1 MTRLASPLADIKD
14 HYAVVIVGSG
24 YGGAIA
30 ASRLARAGQQV
41 CLLERGKEFQPGEYP
56 NTEVAALAEMQTDA
70 PGAHLGPHTGLYDF
84 RFNDDM
90 KVVVGCGLGGTSLIN
105 ANICLSPDPRV
116 FDDPCWPQELR
127 DDLSTLVAEGLRR
140 AEEMLKPVPYPEN
153 FPPLHK
159 LKALEKSAQYLQE
172 KFYRPPI
179 KVTFADGVNQVGVLQ
194 HACTACGDC
203 VSGCNYAAK
212 NTLIM
217 NYLPDAK
224 NHGAEIYTRVAVRR
238 VERRDAR
245 WLVYYQVLDA
255 GREVFEAPPLF
266 VSADLVILAAG
277 TLGSTEILLR
287 SKAAGLP
294 LSDQL
299 GHHFT
304 GNGDALGFS
313 YNADEE
319 IDGVGW
325 GSHPPGELAPV
336 GPTIT
341 GIIDQRQ
348 EPQLDE
354 GLVIEEGAI
363 PGVLATFIPPVMALA
378 AKAIGQDTDSG
389 WLDLINEKRREWDSW
404 VRGPYH
410 GAMRNTQTYL
420 VMTHDGSA
428 GRLYLEDDRLRIAWP
443 GVGEQPIFQ
452 RVNDILKQ
460 ATIPL
465 GGTYLK
471 NPIWTEAFKHRLITV
486 HPLGGCRLAAE
497 AENGVVNHRG
507 QVFSGASG
515 VATYDSLYVCDG
527 SIMPRSLGVNPLM
540 TICALAERC
549 LARLAQ
555 ARGWQIDYRLPS
567 APGQT
572 APPPRL
578 GLQFTERM
586 TGFFS
591 ASVKDDFAQGAKQGQ
606 ADGSAFEFTLT
617 IIADDL
623 DAMLES
629 PEHQARTLGTVMA
642 PFLSPQPLTV
652 TAGEFN
658 LFVQDPEHANTRQ
671 MRYRMKMTTNEGRIY
686 YFYGFKVI
694 HDDPG
699 FDAWADNTTLYS
711 TLYDGDSENSPILGR
726 GIIVI
731 TPEDFTRQLTTIQ
744 VTHAANLEEQLAAKL
759 RFGRFFTGVLFDTYA
774 GLFSAPRA

>member
-1 MTRLASPLADIKD
+1 MARLASPIENIKD
-14 HYAVVIVGSG
+14 HYTVVIVGSG

-30 ASRLARAGQQV
+30 ASRLTRAGQQV

-70 PGAHLGPHTGLYDF
+70 PQGRLGSPTGLYDF
-84 RFNDDM
+84 RFNEDIN
-90 KVVVGCGLGGTSLIN
+90 VVLGCGLGGTSLIN
-105 ANICLSPDPRV
+105 ANVCLPPDPRV
-116 FDDPCWPQELR
+116 FADPCWPPELR
-127 DDLSTLVAEGLRR
+127 EDLSTLVAEGLRR
-140 AEEMLKPVPYPEN
+140 AEEMLKPTPLPEN
-153 FPPLHK
+153 FPLLHK
-159 LKALEKSAQYLQE
+159 LQALEKSAHFLQG

-179 KVTFADGVNQVGVLQ
+179 KVTFEDGVNHVGVPQ
-194 HACTACGDC
+194 QACTACGDC

-224 NHGAEIYTRVAVRR
+224 NHGAEIYTCVGVHRI
-238 VERRDAR
+238 ERRDER

-255 GREVFEAPPLF
+255 GREVFDAPLLF
-266 VSADLVILAAG
+266 VSADMVILAAG

-287 SKAAGLP
+287 SQAAGLS

-325 GSHPPGELAPV
+325 GAHWPGQLPPV

-341 GIIDQRQ
+341 GIIDKRQ
-348 EPQLDE
+348 EPQVDE

-363 PGVLATFIPPVMALA
+363 PGVLATFIPQAMALA

-389 WLDLINEKRREWDSW
+389 WLDTIQEKGREWGSW
-404 VRGPYH
+404 IRGPYH

-420 VMTHDGSA
+420 VMTHDDST
-428 GRLYLEDDRLRIAWP
+428 GRMYLEDDRLRIAWP
-443 GVGEQPIFQ
+443 GVGKQPIFQ
-452 RVNDILKQ
+452 RVNDFLKQ

-465 GGTYLK
+465 GGTYVK
-471 NPIWTEAFKHRLITV
+471 NPIWTKAFGHGLITV
-486 HPLGGCRLAAE
+486 HPLGGCRMATDAA
-497 AENGVVNHRG
+497 NGVVNHKG
-507 QVFSGASG
+507 QVFSGNGG

-540 TICALAERC
+540 TICALAERSVA
-549 LARLAQ
+549 LLAQ
-555 ARGWQIDYRLPS
+555 DRGWQINYQLPS
-567 APGQT
+567 APCQVA
-572 APPPRL
+572 APALL

-591 ASVKDDFAQGAKQGQ
+591 AKAKDDFAQGARQGKE
-606 ADGSAFEFTLT
+606 DGSSFEFTLT
-617 IIADDL
+617 IIANDL
-623 DAMLES
+623 EAMLTG
-629 PEHQARTLGTVMA
+629 PEHRARALGTVTA

-652 TAGEFN
+652 TGGEFN
-658 LFVQDPEHANTRQ
+658 LLDEDPNHPKTRQ
-671 MRYRMKMTTNEGRIY
+671 MRYRLTMTTTAGRIY
-686 YFYGFKVI
+686 SFYGFKVI

-699 FDAWADNTTLYS
+699 FDAWTDNTTLYI
-711 TLYDGDSENSPILGR
+711 TVYDGDSQESPILGR
-726 GIIVI
+726 GILVI
-731 TPEDFTRQLTTIQ
+731 TPEDFARQLTTIR
-744 VTHAANLEEQLAAKL
+744 VTNAANWEQQLEAKV
-759 RFGRFFTGVLFDTYA
+759 RFGRFFTGTLFDTYA
-774 GLFSAPRA
+774 SIFPTPRL

>member
-1 MTRLASPLADIKD
+1 MPRLALPIENIKD
-14 HYAVVIVGSG
+14 HYTVVIVGSG

-56 NTEVAALAEMQTDA
+56 DTEVKALTEMQTDA
-70 PGAHLGPHTGLYDF
+70 PPGHIGPPTGLYDF
-84 RFNDDM
+84 RFNDEINA
-90 KVVVGCGLGGTSLIN
+90 VVGCGLGGTSLIN
-105 ANICLSPDPRV
+105 ANVCLPPDPRV

-127 DDLSTLVAEGLRR
+127 DDLPTLVAEGLRR
-140 AEEMLKPVPYPEN
+140 AEEMLKPTPYPEN
-153 FPPLHK
+153 FPALRK
-159 LKALEKSAQYLQE
+159 LRALEKSAQYLKE

-179 KVTFADGVNQVGVLQ
+179 KVTFHDGVNHVGVNQ
-194 HACTACGDC
+194 RACTACGDC

-217 NYLPDAK
+217 NYLPDAR

-238 VERRDAR
+238 IERRDGR
-245 WLVYYQVLDA
+245 WLVYYQLLEA
-255 GREVFEAPPLF
+255 GREIFEGPPLF
-266 VSADLVILAAG
+266 VSADVVILAAG

-287 SKAAGLP
+287 SQAAGLP

-299 GHHFT
+299 GYHFT

-325 GSHPPGELAPV
+325 GAHPLGQLPPV

-341 GIIDQRQ
+341 GIIDKRQ
-348 EPQLDE
+348 EPSVDE

-363 PGVLATFIPPVMALA
+363 PGVLATFIPQVMAFV
-378 AKAIGQDTDSG
+378 AKKIGQDTDSG
-389 WLDLINEKRREWDSW
+389 LMDLIDEKRREWDSW

-420 VMTHDGSA
+420 VMTHDQSTGKM
-428 GRLYLEDDRLRIAWP
+428 YLKNDRLRIAWP
-443 GVGEQPIFQ
+443 GVGDQPIFQ
-452 RVNDILKQ
+452 RVNEILKQ

-471 NPIWTEAFKHRLITV
+471 NPVWTEAFKHRLITV
-486 HPLGGCRLAAE
+486 HPLGGCRMAE
-497 AENGVVNHRG
+497 DAENGVVNHQG
-507 QVFSGASG
+507 QVFSGTNG

-527 SIMPRSLGVNPLM
+527 SIMPRSLGVNPLL

-549 LARLAQ
+549 LALLAQ
-555 ARGWQIDYRLPS
+555 DRQWQINYQLPS
-567 APGQT
+567 APSQT
-572 APPPRL
+572 VPPIQL
-578 GLQFTERM
+578 GLQFSERM
-586 TGFFS
+586 QGFFS
-591 ASVKDDFAQGAKQGQ
+591 AKVKDDFAQGAKQGKEE
-606 ADGSAFEFTLT
+606 GSSFEFTLT
-617 IIADDL
+617 IISDNL
-623 DAMLES
+623 DAMLS
-629 PEHQARTLGTVMA
+629 KPEHRAGTLGTITA
-642 PFLSPQPLTV
+642 PFLSSQPLTA
-652 TAGEFN
+652 TEGEFN
-658 LFVQDPEHANTRQ
+658 LYVEDPDHANTRQ
-671 MRYRMKMTTNEGRIY
+671 MQYRMKMTNTEGRSY

-694 HDDPG
+694 HNDPG

-711 TLYDGDSENSPILGR
+711 TIYDGDSQESPILGR
-726 GIIVI
+726 GILVI
-731 TPEDFTRQLTTIQ
+731 IPEDFARQLTTIR
-744 VTHAANLEEQLAAKL
+744 VTNAANLEEQLEAKV

-774 GLFSAPRA
+774 GIFSKL

>member
-1 MTRLASPLADIKD
+1 MARLASPLENIKD
-14 HYAVVIVGSG
+14 HYTVVIIGSG

-41 CLLERGKEFQPGEYP
+41 CLLERGREFQPGEYP
-56 NTEVAALAEMQTDA
+56 NTEVAALAEMQADA
-70 PGAHLGPHTGLYDF
+70 PPAHLGPHTGLYDF
-84 RFNDDM
+84 RFNADM
-90 KVVVGCGLGGTSLIN
+90 NVVVGCGLGGTSLIN
-105 ANICLSPDPRV
+105 ANICLPADPRV

-127 DDLSTLVAEGLRR
+127 DDLPTLVAEGLRR
-140 AEEMLKPVPYPEN
+140 AEEMLKPVAYPEN
-153 FPPLHK
+153 FPSLHK
-159 LKALEKSAQYLQE
+159 LKALEKSAHYLQE

-179 KVTFADGVNQVGVLQ
+179 KVTFQNGVNHVGVPQ
-194 HACTACGDC
+194 QACTDCGDC

-238 VERRDAR
+238 LEHRDAR

-255 GREVFEAPPLF
+255 SREVFGAPPLF

-287 SKAAGLP
+287 SKAAGLA

-299 GHHFT
+299 GQHFT
-304 GNGDALGFS
+304 GNGDVVGFS
-313 YNADEE
+313 YNADQE

-325 GSHPPGELAPV
+325 GPHPPGELTRV

-363 PGVLATFIPPVMALA
+363 PGVLAKFIPQVMVLA
-378 AKAIGQDTDSG
+378 AKAIGTDTDRG
-389 WLDLINEKRREWDSW
+389 WLDTIQETGREWDSW

-410 GAMRNTQTYL
+410 GALRNTQTYL

-428 GRLYLEDDRLRIAWP
+428 GRLYLENDRLRIAWP

-465 GGTYLK
+465 GGTYLE
-471 NPIWTEAFKHRLITV
+471 NPIWTAAFKHRLITV
-486 HPLGGCRLAAE
+486 HPLGGCRLAAD
-497 AENGVVNHRG
+497 AENGVVNHQG
-507 QVFSGASG
+507 QAFSGTSG

-527 SIMPRSLGVNPLM
+527 SIMPRSLGVNPLL

-555 ARGWQIDYRLPS
+555 EQGWQIDYRLPS
-567 APGQT
+567 APGPA
-572 APPPRL
+572 APLPLL

-591 ASVKDDFAQGAKQGQ
+591 ASVKDDFAQGAKQGRK
-606 ADGSAFEFTLT
+606 DGSAFEFTLT

-623 DAMLES
+623 NAMLDS
-629 PEHQARTLGTVMA
+629 PEHLSRTLGTVTA

-658 LFVQDPEHANTRQ
+658 LFVKDPEHPNTRQ
-671 MRYRMKMTTNEGRIY
+671 MQYRMKMANDEGRTY

-711 TLYDGDSENSPILGR
+711 TVYDGDSQDSPILGR

-731 TPEDFTRQLTTIQ
+731 TPEDFTRQLTTIR
-744 VTHAANLEEQLAAKL
+744 VTNAANPEEQLAAKIK
-759 RFGRFFTGVLFDTYA
+759 FGRFFTGVLFDTYA
-774 GLFSAPRA
+774 KIFSTPRS

>member
-90 KVVVGCGLGGTSLIN
+90 NVVVGCGLGGTSLIN